1 MIMNTLTKSIFLLLF
16 SIAWMSQRGHCQSAQ
31 IKRMQTLDSLGAA
44 QGISSILGDYY
55 VYGDREVGM
64 MRRYHFQ
71 DSLHYTG
78 DEYLFTVEGKDF
90 INHPTGIAWDGQG
103 PAFIGNSTRLNE
115 AGTLWKAEILVV
127 DLTGFLKTKTLDGN
141 LISSIED
148 DACIQGTRPEYVQ
161 YQGQQ
166 FVATADYGP
175 KNNEVRLYDP
185 KKLISA
191 KKTSENG
198 VLVGK
203 FSCSP
208 WVQNLHWIPE
218 EGVLVLIQ
226 NQIEGRLWRLTF
238 LDLEASM
245 ASGKEVILRQID
257 LDPKDELEGFCL
269 LPNKEYG
276 IGVSSSRKN
285 NVALIN
291 LHQP

>member
-1 MIMNTLTKSIFLLLF
+1 MKKIITQSLLLAVAAF
-16 SIAWMSQRGHCQSAQ
+16 SFSSKGICQSASIEQ
-31 IKRMQTLDSLGAA
+31 MHTLDSLGAA
-44 QGISSILGDYY
+44 QGISKINGEYY
-55 VYGDREVGM
+55 IYGDREVGM
-64 MRRYHFQ
+64 MRKYSFQ
-71 DSLHYTG
+71 DSLQYQG
-78 DEYLFTVEGKDF
+78 QEYQFTVNGKDV
-90 INHPTGIAWDGQG
+90 INHPTGIAWDGEG
-103 PAFIGNSTRLNE
+103 PAFIGNSTRMNPE
-115 AGTLWKAEILVV
+115 GTLWKAEIMVV
-127 DLTGFLKTKTLDGN
+127 DFAGFLEEKTLDGN
-141 LISSIED
+141 LISTIED

-161 YQGQQ
+161 YQGKN

-185 KKLISA
+185 SKLLHA
-191 KKTSENG
+191 KKTSEEG

-218 EGVLVLIQ
+218 KGILVLIQ

-245 ASGKEVILRQID
+245 ASGKEEILQQVD

-269 LPNKEYG
+269 LPDNKYG

-285 NVALIN
+285 NIALIR
-291 LHQP
+291 LH